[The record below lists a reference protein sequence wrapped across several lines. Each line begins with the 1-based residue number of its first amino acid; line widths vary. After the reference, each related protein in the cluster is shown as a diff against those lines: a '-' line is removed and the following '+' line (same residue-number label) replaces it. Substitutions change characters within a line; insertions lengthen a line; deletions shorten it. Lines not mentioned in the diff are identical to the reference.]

1 MLRGPSGMGPGA
13 ISVSTGV
20 DTWDLVDEAQMRMT
34 FQITCLDALC
44 AHLTWRRGQRSRIR
58 VHVRA

>member
-1 MLRGPSGMGPGA
+1 MGPGA